1 MCVRRYTEAAIS
13 AFAIAIERGGGKKID
28 EGERERE
35 RGGKKK
41 GKIVFKI
48 AGCPSN
54 MERTERREII
64 GRRFRAY
71 RGAHPEIY
79 IGTRH
84 SAPLARIKFHA
95 RVSEV
100 SRQIFI

>member
-1 MCVRRYTEAAIS
+1 
-13 AFAIAIERGGGKKID
+13 
-28 EGERERE
+28 
-35 RGGKKK
+35 
-41 GKIVFKI
+41 
-48 AGCPSN
+48 

>member
-1 MCVRRYTEAAIS
+1 MCVRARRYTEAAIFAS
-13 AFAIAIERGGGKKID
+13 AIAIEGGK
-28 EGERERE
+28 EGRSMRGRE
-35 RGGKKK
+35 RGGEEKK

-54 MERTERREII
+54 MEPGRTEKREII

-79 IGTRH
+79 IGTR
-84 SAPLARIKFHA
+84 SAGAN
-95 RVSEV
+95 
-100 SRQIFI
+100 